1 MELVMFLIFSTLE
14 VFAAFVFMLSI
25 FRENPMDYIWQA
37 LVIALLMG
45 FQSHFLRGIDLGYV
59 ATVINLLCYV
69 LLLATVVRIPILW
82 AGIISCTGFF
92 IYATVQAL
100 LLGMI
105 GGQLLQLVTSILF
118 LILSYVL
125 FKFGIGF
132 AANYDRLRLR
142 GEKLL
147 IVIVIVAAFI
157 MTAVTMYQQAV
168 WINILFF
175 AAASALFL
183 YYAFRKEM
191 EE

>member
-14 VFAAFVFMLSI
+14 VFAAFVFMMAI

-92 IYATVQAL
+92 VYATVQGI
-100 LLGMI
+100 LLGII
-105 GGQLLQLVTSILF
+105 GGQLLQLVTSIFF
-118 LILSYVL
+118 LLLSYVL
-125 FKFGIGF
+125 YKFGIGF
-132 AANYDRLRLR
+132 AANYDQLRLR
-142 GEKLL
+142 REKLL
-147 IVIVIVAAFI
+147 IMIVIGASFVL
-157 MTAVTMYQQAV
+157 TAVTMYQSDI
-168 WINILFF
+168 WINIIFF
-175 AAASALFL
+175 GAASTLFL
-183 YYAFRKEM
+183 YYAVRKEM